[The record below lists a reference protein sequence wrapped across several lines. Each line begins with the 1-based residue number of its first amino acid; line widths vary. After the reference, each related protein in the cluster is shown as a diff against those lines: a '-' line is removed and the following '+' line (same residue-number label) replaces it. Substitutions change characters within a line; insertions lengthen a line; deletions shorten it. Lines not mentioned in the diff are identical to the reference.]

1 LRSPASLARF
11 LSLKFEL
18 HWPAVDESTKKG
30 PLHWS
35 GHSEMNRCQKTL
47 QSSPMIIKSWLGYR
61 SGSGLS
67 LPPFEFPGWVHTSCF
82 CLDAVLPLARLR
94 YYGNGPFETQREVV
108 VHGCQTRPNRR
119 NRAPRQ
125 KVYQH
130 TNLSPEAKPKTQPL
144 AVQSIIYFRETE
156 NTHNRVGS
164 VS

>member
-1 LRSPASLARF
+1 LRSPASLAGF
-11 LSLKFEL
+11 LSLKCEL

-30 PLHWS
+30 PLHWF

-67 LPPFEFPGWVHTSCF
+67 LTPPRLAGLVHTSCF
-82 CLDAVLPLARLR
+82 CLTDLLRLARPR
-94 YYGNGPFETQREVV
+94 YCGKSPFETRREAV

-125 KVYQH
+125 NVYQH
-130 TNLSPEAKPKTQPL
+130 TNLSPEAKRKMQPL
-144 AVQSIIYFRETE
+144 AAQRITL
-156 NTHNRVGS
+156 
-164 VS
+164 